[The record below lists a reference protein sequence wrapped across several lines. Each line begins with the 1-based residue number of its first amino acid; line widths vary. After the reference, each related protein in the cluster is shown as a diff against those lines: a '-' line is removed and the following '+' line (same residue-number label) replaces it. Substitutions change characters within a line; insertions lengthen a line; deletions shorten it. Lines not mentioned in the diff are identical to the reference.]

1 MGILCPFGPVRFA
14 NYAGGEKGI
23 ITDYQMIL
31 HILLSLLRVE
41 NKDETKKII
50 SSAQEA
56 QTHFWLYL
64 RQV

>member
-1 MGILCPFGPVRFA
+1 MGIGPVRFA

-23 ITDYQMIL
+23 ITDGQMIL

-50 SSAQEA
+50 SSAQEV
-56 QTHFWLYL
+56 QTHSWLYF